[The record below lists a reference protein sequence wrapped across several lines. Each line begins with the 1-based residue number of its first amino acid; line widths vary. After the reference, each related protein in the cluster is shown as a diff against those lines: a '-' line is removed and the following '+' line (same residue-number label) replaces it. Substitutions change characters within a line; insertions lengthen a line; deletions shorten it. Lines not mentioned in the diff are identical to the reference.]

1 MNPHCRAPC
10 LAQYSEAGYFYPVQ
24 FLWKGKTSAAGGAHC
39 GVRLLRAPGGF
50 PAAGRRSPSERR
62 SLPAPPPAERHR
74 RGRARP
80 GRSTS
85 RRAAPRAP
93 APAHW
98 ICRMNPGCSSQSS
111 AALRKEARASA
122 APSGHSHSQAGSR
135 RAGHCTRGESPACP
149 DYCSPRTAAQA
160 AIEFACN
167 SFAWL

>member
-39 GVRLLRAPGGF
+39 GVRHLRAPGGF

-93 APAHW
+93 APA
-98 ICRMNPGCSSQSS
+98 RGNVRKSPGWPLFP
-111 AALRKEARASA
+111 APELFPEA
-122 APSGHSHSQAGSR
+122 APPPLDLPDESGVLVAELCRAAEGGQSLRRPFGPLPQPGRIQAGWALHKR
-135 RAGHCTRGESPACP
+135 
-149 DYCSPRTAAQA
+149 
-160 AIEFACN
+160 
-167 SFAWL
+167 